1 MEPTGAGTSG
11 TEPPEAP
18 PPLTAPPERTGASG
32 EPSGLPPETGFP
44 EWIDPSRDLIL
55 TPKKLK
61 GLTHHIRLRLLE
73 LLQQEGPATATSLAA
88 RIGRS
93 SGVTSY
99 HLRVLAEN
107 VFIVEETDRGNAR
120 DRFWR
125 APHRSMGFTLRMPD
139 DPGSAENIDATEQ
152 YLQIVA
158 EEIYR
163 RILAGIEVFTAAPD
177 DMATAPWK
185 LNDWPLRLTVDEARE
200 LGTQISELANRYRRA
215 PGDPDPRPGTV
226 RAYFQLQLLPD
237 EPRPAGPEASQ

>member
-1 MEPTGAGTSG
+1 MEP
-11 TEPPEAP
+11 PPEP
-18 PPLTAPPERTGASG
+18 
-32 EPSGLPPETGFP
+32 GFP
-44 EWIDPSRDLIL
+44 AWFDPDRDLVL

-61 GLTHHIRLRLLE
+61 GLTHPIRLRLLE
-73 LLQQEGPATATSLAA
+73 LLQQEGPATATALAA

-107 VFIVEETDRGNAR
+107 GFIAEETDRGNAR

-139 DPGSAENIDATEQ
+139 DPGRPENMEATDR
-152 YLQIVA
+152 YLRIVA

-163 RILAGIEVFTAAPD
+163 RIQAGIDLLMSDPGDVAAAPWRLD
-177 DMATAPWK
+177 
-185 LNDWPLRLTVDEARE
+185 DWPLRLTAGEARD
-200 LGTQISELANRYRRA
+200 LGRQIGELASRYRRA

-237 EPRPAGPEASQ
+237 EPPPQEQEQSP